1 MTTRLQWLLLQV
13 TKKVWVRA
21 TAFSL
26 LGVATALVAVWIK
39 RYVPQDIPARIG
51 AHAVD
56 NLLNILAAS
65 MLSVTIFSLS
75 TLVAALASATSNVT
89 PRATRLLT
97 EDSTAQ
103 NALATFLG
111 AFLYSLVGIIA
122 LQTGLYGDTGRVVL
136 YVVTLAVIVVIVGTL
151 LKWIDHVSKLGRV
164 GETTERVEHVARRAM
179 RDRHRHP
186 YLGGVPFTSLDRL
199 PEGAWPVFPD
209 EMGYLAHIDMEAL
222 TETCDAQCCEV
233 FVGAVPGKYVDPT
246 APLAWVTGPRGDDTC
261 SEVCSAFTVSE
272 ERSFDQDPRF
282 GVVVLSEIAS
292 RALSPAMNDPGT
304 AIDVLGRA
312 LRLLALWA
320 TPVERIAP
328 EHPRVHVPPVLLQD
342 LFDDVF
348 TPIARDGAAHVEVML
363 RLQKTLRSLSLLGGP
378 EFRAAA
384 LHHSAQA
391 LQRAEQA
398 MPLEADRAR
407 VRAEAEA
414 LQALHQGPVMA

>member
-1 MTTRLQWLLLQV
+1 MTTRLQWLVLQV
-13 TKKVWVRA
+13 TRKLWVRA

-26 LGVATALVAVWIK
+26 LAVATALVAVWFK
-39 RYVPQDIPARIG
+39 RYIPQDIPAKIG
-51 AHAVD
+51 ADAVD

-111 AFLYSLVGIIA
+111 TFLFSLVGIIA

-164 GETTERVEHVARRAM
+164 GETTERVEHAAHRAM
-179 RDRHRHP
+179 CDRHCHP
-186 YLGGVPFTSLDRL
+186 YMGGQPFTTLDRL
-199 PEGAWPVFPD
+199 PDGAWPVSTD
-209 EMGYLAHIDMEAL
+209 EIGYLAHIDMKAL
-222 TETCDAQCCEV
+222 TKACDTHGCEV
-233 FVGAVPGKYVDPT
+233 YVGALPGKFVVPT
-246 APLAWVTGPRGDDTC
+246 APLAWMTGERSDEACCKVRD
-261 SEVCSAFTVSE
+261 AFTIGEV
-272 ERSFDQDPRF
+272 RSFDQDPRF
-282 GVVVLSEIAS
+282 CVAVLSEIAS

-312 LRLLALWA
+312 LRLLALWSA
-320 TPVERIAP
+320 PVESIDP
-328 EHPRVHVPPVLLQD
+328 QHPRVHVPPVLLDD
-342 LFDDVF
+342 LFNDAF

-384 LHHSAQA
+384 LHHSAEA
-391 LQRAEQA
+391 LERAEHA

-407 VRAEAEA
+407 VRKEAKELEA
-414 LQALHQGPVMA
+414 LHA